1 MTDRPTRSQREAMI
15 AGDRAG
21 SLDSDESAEL
31 TLLADLLADPATWAE
46 PGAGLEDSIVDAVAA
61 AGTPVG
67 TTGTPGPRR
76 TASSRRWSILVSA
89 AAVIAIIVAVGAM
102 TAGRKGAHP
111 EFEAALT
118 ATAAE
123 PAARASVGVR
133 QNSSGFRISMN
144 VTGLPA
150 LPPAEYY
157 QAWLK
162 NGAGS
167 LVPVGTFSAG
177 TGPITLWSGV
187 SPENYPTM
195 TVTIEAADND
205 QASSGRLVLVGE
217 VHRR

>member
-67 TTGTPGPRR
+67 RTGPTGTARPRR

-102 TAGRKGAHP
+102 AAGRKGAHP

-118 ATAAE
+118 ATAVE
-123 PAARASVGVR
+123 PAARASVGVTGKTAV
-133 QNSSGFRISMN
+133 GF
-144 VTGLPA
+144 A
-150 LPPAEYY
+150 
-157 QAWLK
+157 
-162 NGAGS
+162 
-167 LVPVGTFSAG
+167 SA
-177 TGPITLWSGV
+177 
-187 SPENYPTM
+187 
-195 TVTIEAADND
+195 
-205 QASSGRLVLVGE
+205 
-217 VHRR
+217 